1 MDFVNKVI
9 FTIGTHLGDVN
20 DAHVYRKANISSYQ
34 ISSRERDEMHIQSIH
49 KVKGVKK
56 HGEAIYR
63 ELLCASREESSNE
76 DEQSV
81 CLKTMW
87 KLWHTTVPPGIT
99 LEPHA
104 HKRHEQI
111 YFIIE
116 GTGIV
121 SVGGEKRRV
130 NSGDAIYLPPDISH
144 SFVNDSDKPC
154 AMICVGANIFHA
166 SLS

>member
-1 MDFVNKVI
+1 M
-9 FTIGTHLGDVN
+9 
-20 DAHVYRKANISSYQ
+20 R
-34 ISSRERDEMHIQSIH
+34 IQSIH

-63 ELLCASREESSNE
+63 DLLCASLEESSNK
-76 DEQSV
+76 DEQCA

-87 KLWHTTVPPGIT
+87 KLWHTIVPPGVT

-104 HKRHEQI
+104 HKHHEQI

-121 SVGGEKRRV
+121 SVGEEKQRV
-130 NSGDAIYLPPDISH
+130 NSGDAFDGAFTVGFLEGWELEESAE
-144 SFVNDSDKPC
+144 FAN
-154 AMICVGANIFHA
+154 AVGALTTLGKGAVGPLPRRNQVYEFIKSHRRKPRR
-166 SLS
+166 

>member
-1 MDFVNKVI
+1 
-9 FTIGTHLGDVN
+9 
-20 DAHVYRKANISSYQ
+20 
-34 ISSRERDEMHIQSIH
+34 MHTQSIH

-56 HGEAIYR
+56 DGEAIYR
-63 ELLCASREESSNE
+63 DLLCANLEESSNK
-76 DEQSV
+76 DERSV

-87 KLWHTTVPPGIT
+87 KFWHTIVPPRVT

-104 HKRHEQI
+104 HKHHEQI

-121 SVGGEKRRV
+121 SVGEEKQRV

-144 SFVNDSDKPC
+144 GFVNDSDKPC